1 MKLIVYGIVFIACGL
16 LYLWKPTIFRRG
28 IWMKTSIAIRAL
40 SETNYARYMRG
51 LGIAFIVAGILLA
64 VVGVL
69 NLAKLT

>member
-1 MKLIVYGIVFIACGL
+1 MKLIIYGIVFIACGL

-28 IWMKTSIAIRAL
+28 IWMKTSIAIRAM

-51 LGIAFIVAGILLA
+51 LGIVLIIAGIALTVAGL
-64 VVGVL
+64 L